1 LLNFCRTI
9 EKTEKNSSI
18 YWKKIKQISR
28 LEPSQ
33 LYGNKKAKGIKEL
46 HYKNKIAISYYE
58 KATVFGETLS
68 IIFS

>member
-1 LLNFCRTI
+1 L
-9 EKTEKNSSI
+9 E
-18 YWKKIKQISR
+18 KIKQISR